1 MALQKDA
8 DYSKEVKM
16 AYGLIAFIIIVIFAS
31 LVWFYSLVT
40 AFASIHKLQQS
51 SYRNKRLL
59 RRLFEKQSGVYSEK
73 IFFSILAM
81 SLLLAITTIIKLI
94 ISPHSFDFL
103 SVLNLI
109 LFLLICIDTI
119 IFDVKKIKS
128 FKHQKKPLVFT
139 ARAKRIIS
147 ASFILIT
154 IIVILYIVRSFLT
167 DLSLIIYFLPV
178 ILLFTPFIVMLA
190 NLIML
195 PTETLIRNGYIK
207 DAIRIRDSRDDLRVI
222 GITGSYGKTSTKNII
237 HKILSQKYLSLHT
250 PSSYNTEMGITITI
264 RTMLKRIHQVL
275 VVEMGARQKGDIKK
289 CCSIA
294 KPNYAVLTIVG
305 EAHLETFKTKK
316 NIKNTKAELV
326 RYLDEDGTAFM
337 NADDS
342 NTYDILPGIKAK
354 KVLFGIESDNT
365 NVKATDI
372 KTSPEGCEF
381 AVLITPPL
389 STDERKIQFKTKL
402 LGEHNIYNILA
413 GISIGIVFGVP
424 MEAIK
429 YAVSILEPIEH
440 RLQIKKNKGLT
451 IIDDS
456 FNSNPTGFKE
466 AVNVLS
472 TFDEKYRKIII
483 TPGMVELGKEEYQ
496 RNKEAGSHIGK
507 HCDYVILVGENRA
520 NPLLEGLSEVEFDG
534 NKIYVA
540 DSLKDATTHLYS
552 IARNNDV
559 VLFENDLPD
568 VYGG

>member
-1 MALQKDA
+1 MT
-8 DYSKEVKM
+8 YN
-16 AYGLIAFIIIVIFAS
+16 LIIFITVIVILS
-31 LVWFYSLVT
+31 SVLWFYSLVT

-51 SYRNKRLL
+51 SYRNKRFLK
-59 RRLFEKQSGVYSEK
+59 RLFEKQSGVYSEK

-94 ISPHSFDFL
+94 ISPRSFDFL
-103 SVLNLI
+103 FVLNLV

-119 IFDVKKIKS
+119 IFDVRKVKS
-128 FKHQKKPLVFT
+128 FKHQKKPLVVT
-139 ARAKRIIS
+139 ARAKRLIS
-147 ASFILIT
+147 ACFILIT
-154 IIVILYIVRSFLT
+154 LIVTLYIVLSFLT
-167 DLSLIIYFLPV
+167 DLSIIYFLPV
-178 ILLFTPFIVMLA
+178 ILILTPFLVMLA

-195 PTETLIRNGYIK
+195 PAETLIRQGYIK
-207 DAIRIRDSRDDLRVI
+207 DAIRIRDSRDDLQVI

-264 RTMLKRIHQVL
+264 RTMLKRIYQAL

-289 CCSIA
+289 CCDIA
-294 KPNYAVLTIVG
+294 KPNYGVLTIIG

-342 NTYDILPGIKAK
+342 NTYDILPGVKAK

-365 NVKATDI
+365 NVKATEI

-381 AVLITPPL
+381 TVLITPPL
-389 STDERKIQFKTKL
+389 SIDERKIQFKTKL

-413 GISIGIVFGVP
+413 GISVGIVFGVSI
-424 MEAIK
+424 EAIK
-429 YAVSILEPIEH
+429 YAVSVLEPIEH

-466 AVNVLS
+466 AVKVLS

-496 RNKEAGSHIGK
+496 RNKEAGSQIGK
-507 HCDYVILVGENRA
+507 YCDYAILVGENRA
-520 NPLLEGLSEVEFDG
+520 KPLLEGLSEVKFDK

-552 IARNNDV
+552 IARDNDV